1 MDHLENQNP
10 GEMPQSNILPESFG
24 LRVPEDLPVVPP
36 EPEQVPVAMEP
47 LFPQEPKQEMP
58 CEDVRPEDEAGDD
71 VSREKPKKKKKGGK
85 AVLRI
90 LSAAAALA
98 ILFGCCFATGWIIN
112 DRWED
117 RAEQMR
123 QDFDAQLNTV
133 SSRFNSKLDVLQ
145 EQLEN
150 ANTATRPSDGV
161 INVIPGEQL
170 PGLVYSQNVSS
181 VVQVTCQITTTY
193 YGQTSTGTS
202 SGSGF
207 VLTENGYVVTNYHVV
222 QGANSVS
229 FTMDNGTVYEAKVI
243 GYDESN
249 DVALLKA
256 EAAGLRPVRIGRS
269 DALAVGDQVVA
280 IGFPLSAQDATLT
293 VGYISAKNRD
303 VNTSGVA
310 INMLQT
316 DAAINSGNSG
326 GPLFNMAGE
335 VIGITTAKYS
345 GTTSSGASI
354 EGIGFAIPM
363 DDVISILSD
372 LMTYGYINS
381 AYLGVLV
388 RNMNETE
395 LAAAQLYDFPVGVYV
410 EDVTEGYCAQKA
422 GIQPKDIIIE
432 LGGYEIENMTELTRV
447 LRKFKGGDL
456 TTVTV
461 FRGGQEVVLN
471 ITLDNKPAQTQTPEE
486 PAKPDGMPEDGSFE
500 EWYDYFFGDG
510 NKE

>member
-1 MDHLENQNP
+1 MDFFENTAP
-10 GEMPQSNILPESFG
+10 GE
-24 LRVPEDLPVVPP
+24 VPEENTKPECLELRMPEELFAAPAETEQLPA
-36 EPEQVPVAMEP
+36 AMEP
-47 LFPQEPKQEMP
+47 LFTQEPDPVKPQEPVQQP
-58 CEDVRPEDEAGDD
+58 AAVSGGVPED
-71 VSREKPKKKKKGGK
+71 KPKKKKSGK
-85 AVLRI
+85 KTALRV
-90 LSAAAALA
+90 LSAAAALV
-98 ILFGCCFATGWIIN
+98 LLVGSCFATGWIVN
-112 DRWED
+112 SRWEG

-123 QDFDAQLNTV
+123 QDFEARLNTV
-133 SSRFNSKLDVLQ
+133 SNRFNSKLDVLQ
-145 EQLEN
+145 EQLEHT
-150 ANTATRPSDGV
+150 NTSALPSDGV
-161 INVIPGEQL
+161 INVVSADQA
-170 PGLVYSQNVSS
+170 PGLVYSRNVAS
-181 VVQVTCQITTTY
+181 VVQITCQVSTNYFGQTTT
-193 YGQTSTGTS
+193 GVS

-207 VLTENGYVVTNYHVV
+207 VLTEDGYVVTNYHVV
-222 QGANSVS
+222 QGATSVS
-229 FTMDNGTVYEAKVI
+229 FTVEDGTVHEAKVI

-256 EAAGLRPVRIGRS
+256 EVTGLKPAKLGSS
-269 DALAVGDQVVA
+269 DTLTVGEQVVA

-326 GPLFNMAGE
+326 GPLFNMNGE

-354 EGIGFAIPM
+354 EGIGFAIPI
-363 DDVISILSD
+363 DDVATILSD

-395 LAAAQLYDFPVGVYV
+395 VAAAELYDFPVGVYV
-410 EDVTEGYCAQKA
+410 EEVTEGFCAKKA
-422 GIQPKDIIIE
+422 GIQPKDILIE
-432 LGGYEIENMTELTRV
+432 LGGYEVENMTELTRV
-447 LRKFKGGDL
+447 LRKFKGGDQ

-461 FRGGQEVVLN
+461 FRGGQEVVLD
-471 ITLDNKPAQTQTPEE
+471 ITLDNKPAQTQE
-486 PAKPDGMPEDGSFE
+486 PVEPVKPDGMPEDGSFE

-510 NKE
+510 EN